1 MKKYLLYFVI
11 LVSLPAYSVP
21 EAAIINVH
29 DMDMIKQQKFR
40 MEEYNDLKEMKEEKA
55 RYEKQHTSSQT
66 LMQKIFNKKSK
77 FVEDGGEIKIKFE
90 E

>member
-1 MKKYLLYFVI
+1 MKKYLLYSI
-11 LVSLPAYSVP
+11 LLLSLPAYSVP
-21 EAAIINVH
+21 DAAIINVH

-40 MEEYNDLKEMKEEKA
+40 MEEYNDFKEMKEEKA